1 MHLIDEPENLR
12 IGFDALQR
20 ELELL
25 IHSVEH
31 IQDVLVDAAEAYVN
45 DLRRLPK
52 PYSKIRSSQ
61 HKHMLD
67 EMGYR
72 RAKHEEVEVGSGVYW
87 LRFVEFGTR
96 ASSKRRWGTPR
107 QPFLGPTYALNQSK
121 YTKIMIEKL
130 KLEL

>member
-25 IHSVEH
+25 IHNVEH

-52 PYSKIRSSQ
+52 PYSNIRSTQ

-72 RAKHEEVEVGSGVYW
+72 RAKHEEVEVGSESIGYD
-87 LRFVEFGTR
+87 L
-96 ASSKRRWGTPR
+96 
-107 QPFLGPTYALNQSK
+107 LN
-121 YTKIMIEKL
+121 
-130 KLEL
+130 LEHVLHQNVDGARHANHF